1 MGKQEQ
7 ETKTEAKEGVSVRAD
22 RDENGRL
29 LPGHSVKGGVRP
41 ASERRRMILMSIDDT
56 IHPQQIA
63 DTIESL
69 ILSPQWRAKEAG
81 AKLYLSYMAGPPTS
95 KTDEGQAVLT
105 ELLERLRATRPVPQ
119 MPDLK
124 KLE

>member
-7 ETKTEAKEGVSVRAD
+7 ETKTEAKEGVTVRAD

-41 ASERRRMILMSIDDT
+41 AAERRRLILMSIDDT
-56 IHPQQIA
+56 VHPQQIA
-63 DTIESL
+63 DTIEYL
-69 ILSPQWRAKEAG
+69 ILHDYWKAKLEG
-81 AKLYLSYMAGPPTS
+81 AKLYMAYMAGPPTS